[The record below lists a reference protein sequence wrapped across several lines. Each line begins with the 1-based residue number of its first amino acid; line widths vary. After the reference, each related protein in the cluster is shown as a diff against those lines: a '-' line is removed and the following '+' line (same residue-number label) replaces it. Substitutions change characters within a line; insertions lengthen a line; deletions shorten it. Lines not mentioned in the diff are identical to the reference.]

1 MSHKPI
7 LTSASLYEQGAPT
20 PVRRLIASV
29 IRRGAGPL
37 VVEQPQAPSTDTA
50 EQAAVCY
57 LQAADRYT
65 KAADDARS
73 AGNLAY
79 ATRCDA
85 RAASCRKDA
94 ADVRRTAM
102 TA

>member
-20 PVRRLIASV
+20 PARRLVASG
-29 IRRGAGPL
+29 IKRGTSTLG
-37 VVEQPQAPSTDTA
+37 VEQPQTSSTDLA

-65 KAADDARS
+65 KAADEARS
-73 AGNLAY
+73 TGDLAY

-94 ADVRRTAM
+94 AYVRRPAV
-102 TA
+102 A